1 MIEKNTN
8 SAHEKLDKKL
18 AYYDKDLQKSFEEL
32 QKKMTR
38 NFYLTL
44 LLIFLLGVLAVV

>member
-1 MIEKNTN
+1 MTEKNTN
-8 SAHEKLDKKL
+8 SAHEKLEQKISSADKN
-18 AYYDKDLQKSFEEL
+18 LQKSFEEL